1 METKFD
7 FGLKQ
12 GYDQLL
18 QLKATY
24 CLDPSYDLTKE
35 YQLLNQS
42 YYKVKRNEDPVQKCE
57 RSVVAPTPHDDMKT

>member
-42 YYKVKRNEDPVQKCE
+42 YYKVKRNEDPVQNCE